1 MDVNENKEN
10 KYKSFIKNSPICM
23 YFCCRF
29 LILED
34 IDKEP
39 KNLRCLDHSFV
50 EKVMDIFKDEVNK
63 IKIDFQ
69 NEMNEDNIET
79 IMKKFVLSTNEKLDK
94 ISSELDYLKAKMK
107 EV

>member
-1 MDVNENKEN
+1 
-10 KYKSFIKNSPICM
+10 M

-79 IMKKFVLSTNEKLDK
+79 IMKKFVLSTDEKLDK